1 MHKFLNACLVM
12 AVLFS
17 AYVLYSHE
25 HSTRQVER
33 AIAKL
38 KTGIAEDR
46 EQIKLLNAEWASLT
60 RADRLEKLA
69 SEKLKLAPVRANQ
82 FVSEGQL
89 SQRIPPRQAVS
100 AQGERKDAIADIIN
114 EMQQ

>member
-1 MHKFLNACLVM
+1 MHKFLNACLVL
-12 AVLFS
+12 AVLVS

-25 HSTRQVER
+25 HSTRQAER
-33 AIAKL
+33 AVARL
-38 KTGIAEDR
+38 KSGIAEDR
-46 EQIKLLNAEWASLT
+46 EHIKLLNAEWASLT

-69 SEKLKLAPVRANQ
+69 SENLKLAPLRANQ

-89 SQRIPPRQAVS
+89 SIRIPPRQAVS
-100 AQGERKDAIADIIN
+100 AAGEPKDAIGDIIS